1 LFYTFSDCTQEET
14 FLPNET
20 DEKIRN
26 LSLPNETDE
35 KIRNLSLPNETDEK
49 IRNLSLPNE
58 TDKKIKILMIY
69 VILLAGIL
77 IIKEVQ
83 Y

>member
-20 DEKIRN
+20 DEQIRN

-35 KIRNLSLPNETDEK
+35 KIRNLSLPNETDGK
-49 IRNLSLPNE
+49 IS
-58 TDKKIKILMIY
+58 ILMTY
-69 VILLAGIL
+69 VIILASIL
-77 IIKEVQ
+77 IIKEVK